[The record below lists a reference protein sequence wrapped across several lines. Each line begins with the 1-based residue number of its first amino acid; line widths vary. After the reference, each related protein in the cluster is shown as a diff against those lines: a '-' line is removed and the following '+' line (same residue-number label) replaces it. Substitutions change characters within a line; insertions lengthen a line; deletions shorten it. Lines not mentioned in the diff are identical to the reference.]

1 MRDVPH
7 ISVLRKEIS
16 ELIAAGEVIERPASV
31 VKELVENS
39 IDAGAKHITVEIKR
53 GGVAYMRIVDD
64 GCGMAPDEVA
74 TAFLRHAT
82 SKISEKEDL
91 NQIFTLGF
99 RGEALAS
106 VAAVSK
112 VTVLTK
118 RREDTYGTS
127 FSIEASVPGVVQQ
140 TGCPDGTTLVIRDLF
155 YNVPVRQKFMK
166 RDVTE
171 ANAVS
176 QIVQKIALSHP
187 EIVFRMIRDNRTEFR
202 TDGNGD
208 LFAAI
213 YAVCGREFAHDMIP
227 VDYQNDV
234 YRIRGYVGKP
244 LYSRANRTFQN
255 FFVNGRYVRS
265 RQCSVALENA
275 YQNLIMV
282 GKFPTCVLMLDVPP
296 QQVDVNIHP
305 TKAEVRFSQE
315 KAVMD
320 CLFFAVKNALMQNG
334 LIYDFQMERVPQ
346 RDWTA
351 QEDPQPQFVQPE
363 LPQTS
368 QQPTASVPKE
378 VSAIRREIVAPL
390 VSAQTSFS
398 VGQDQLTEN
407 KIASFAQA
415 GSEEHSQ
422 DITVSKIPQLNP
434 VEKKQPSATTSET
447 PQQREIWDNIPGE
460 FRFLRQSAFVQ
471 KPKVEAVSELVS
483 SQKKTSGKLRVLGE
497 IFQNYILAECDDP
510 QELLIFDKHAAHER
524 VIFEKLRSGASKQT
538 SQMLLKPVETL
549 LSMDEFSA
557 VEENQERL
565 EEMGFCF
572 DCSAPP
578 RLYTKAVPSFVLEMN
593 MDEVIS
599 EIAHNLMLGKAD
611 PQLHSFQNMLHTIA
625 CKSAIRAGDQT
636 SLPELQKLAQEVW
649 ENENVRHC
657 PHGRP
662 VMFVIRKADL
672 EKQFRRT

>member
-1 MRDVPH
+1 
-7 ISVLRKEIS
+7 
-16 ELIAAGEVIERPASV
+16 
-31 VKELVENS
+31 
-39 IDAGAKHITVEIKR
+39 
-53 GGVAYMRIVDD
+53 
-64 GCGMAPDEVA
+64 
-74 TAFLRHAT
+74 
-82 SKISEKEDL
+82 
-91 NQIFTLGF
+91 
-99 RGEALAS
+99 
-106 VAAVSK
+106 
-112 VTVLTK
+112 
-118 RREDTYGTS
+118 
-127 FSIEASVPGVVQQ
+127 
-140 TGCPDGTTLVIRDLF
+140 
-155 YNVPVRQKFMK
+155 
-166 RDVTE
+166 
-171 ANAVS
+171 
-176 QIVQKIALSHP
+176 
-187 EIVFRMIRDNRTEFR
+187 
-202 TDGNGD
+202 
-208 LFAAI
+208 
-213 YAVCGREFAHDMIP
+213 
-227 VDYQNDV
+227 
-234 YRIRGYVGKP
+234 
-244 LYSRANRTFQN
+244 
-255 FFVNGRYVRS
+255 
-265 RQCSVALENA
+265 
-275 YQNLIMV
+275 
-282 GKFPTCVLMLDVPP
+282 
-296 QQVDVNIHP
+296 
-305 TKAEVRFSQE
+305 
-315 KAVMD
+315 
-320 CLFFAVKNALMQNG
+320 MQNG

-460 FRFLRQSAFVQ
+460 FRCLRQSAFVQ